1 MLSFLF
7 KLLWDSLEQIME
19 VVDIK
24 VMFKVDVDINNNLD
38 YFIMCLVKDGM
49 LIIGNIQ
56 VLVFNLGNKI
66 KVLDVFFYE
75 NFQYLVVMED
85 MLKDFFLGEYLLLVG
100 NQGVGKNKIV
110 DCFFYLMNKFCEY
123 I

>member
-85 MLKDFFLGEYLLLVG
+85 MLKDFLLGEYLLLVG

-110 DCFFYLMNKFCEY
+110 DCFLYLMNKFCEY

>member
-24 VMFKVDVDINNNLD
+24 VMFKVDVDVNNNLD

-85 MLKDFFLGEYLLLVG
+85 MLKDFLLGEYLLLVG

-110 DCFFYLMNKFCEY
+110 DCFLYLMNKFCEY

>member
-110 DCFFYLMNKFCEY
+110 DCFLYLMNKFCEY

>member
-24 VMFKVDVDINNNLD
+24 LMFKVDVDINNNLD

-85 MLKDFFLGEYLLLVG
+85 MLKDFLLGEYLLLVG

-110 DCFFYLMNKFCEY
+110 DCFLYLMNKFCEY

>member
-38 YFIMCLVKDGM
+38 FIMCLVKDGM

-85 MLKDFFLGEYLLLVG
+85 MLKDFLLGEYLLLVG

>member
-56 VLVFNLGNKI
+56 VLVFNLGNKM

-85 MLKDFFLGEYLLLVG
+85 MLKDFILGEYLLLVG

>member
-1 MLSFLF
+1 M
-7 KLLWDSLEQIME
+7 D

-24 VMFKVDVDINNNLD
+24 VLFKVDVDINNNLD

-85 MLKDFFLGEYLLLVG
+85 MLKDFLLGEYLLLVG

-110 DCFFYLMNKFCEY
+110 DCFLYLMNKFCEY